1 VKVINLDYLAS
12 NPLLPHV
19 QEAMIE
25 AIRKNYGNPS
35 SQHQIGDKAATA
47 LAKARE
53 QVARLINAPS
63 EKEVVFTSGG
73 TESVNHAVKGV
84 AFANADKGKHIVTS
98 NIEHNAVLRSL
109 RALKM
114 MDYKVTSVPVD
125 SYGRVNPDDV
135 AKAIKD
141 DTILV
146 TIMHSNNEIGTIQ
159 PLAEIARV
167 TRERKVIF
175 HCDAV
180 DSVGVVPFDVQKL
193 GVDLLSFAANQFYGP
208 SGVGG
213 LYIRRGTRIW
223 PLIDGGVQENN
234 KRAGTENLIGIIGM
248 GVAAELAVRDM
259 DARLLYAR
267 ELKERLIRGLRARID
282 DIFING
288 HPEFSLPNLVSVSI
302 RYIEGEGVV
311 LMLDEEGIA
320 VSTRSAC
327 AAGALQASHVLL
339 SIGRDFADAQGTM
352 VLTFGITTTEEDV
365 DRFMD
370 VLGRVV
376 QTLRG
381 MSPLYAKAKQAAA
394 SSARLAAAEGG
405 IRSVASSQ

>member
-63 EKEVVFTSGG
+63 EREVVFTSGG

-159 PLAEIARV
+159 PIAEIAKI

-175 HCDAV
+175 HSDAV

-365 DRFMD
+365 DRFID

-405 IRSVASSQ
+405 IR